1 MRNKSISILVCLLI
15 LITIPVASAIS
26 IDLEKIKPKI
36 EIEDDPT
43 ALFGVAFIAGFV
55 LNPTKTI
62 TGRINANAV
71 ILVYYDR
78 GIIKNDAG
86 LLTGL
91 KKISFKETSLLSIYE
106 QDSYGLAR
114 VFGLCS
120 GFRIGY

>member
-1 MRNKSISILVCLLI
+1 MKKKIISILFCLLI
-15 LITIPVASAIS
+15 TVTIPIASGIS
-26 IDLEKIKPKI
+26 TELEELIPKF
-36 EIEDDPT
+36 EIEDNPT
-43 ALFGVAFIAGFV
+43 SLIGVAFIAGFV
-55 LNPTKTI
+55 LNPTTTI

-71 ILVYYDR
+71 VLIYYDR

-91 KKISFKETSLLSIYE
+91 KKISFKETSLLSMDG
-106 QDSYGLAR
+106 QNTNGLAR